1 MHRHAPPFKLT
12 ALLCVLLSA
21 ANTVW
26 AQEGIKADG
35 NALQLR
41 TSPQLPSETSKAD
54 EQLPLF
60 LRADQVSGV
69 LDDVVT
75 AEGHAELRKRGL
87 SVKADVLSYQSVSD
101 IAEAK
106 GNVRLF
112 REGNLYTGPELKLT
126 TETGEG
132 VFLLPTYRLA
142 KTGGGGTASRINFL
156 DKRRS
161 VAYDT
166 TYSTC
171 PRNDLAWELT
181 AGEVRF
187 DFEEEEGVGT
197 DVKLSFKGVPLIVAP
212 KLSFPLT
219 DKRRSGFLP
228 PQAVLSTSSGVEI
241 TQPYYWDIAPNRDYT
256 FSPTLISKRGVQL
269 GNEFRY
275 LEPSFN
281 GELRADWMPSDAQQQ
296 QDQRWAGSLRHA
308 GTAWGAL
315 SYGLNISRVSDD
327 NYWKDFP
334 SGIPGLTQRQLPADL
349 NASYAIPYGSISSRF
364 VRYQTLKNLLKLD
377 DVVGEPYDIEPQFT
391 GHWQRLNWRG
401 VDATLDT
408 QWSRFKHNSLID
420 GERSVLATSLSY
432 PIQAPGYFAIPKVG
446 FRQVSYKLNS
456 PMSDGRSSA
465 SVAIPTFS
473 VDSGLVF
480 ERKTSF
486 FGKGFTQTLEPR
498 AFYLRTPYRD
508 QAALPNF
515 DTGPLDF
522 SFPAIYSDNAFSGYD
537 RVSDDHT
544 LTLGVS
550 SRLLDEATGAE
561 RLRLQYAQRVRFA
574 DQRVTSTNVPNT
586 ERLSDALFGVTFIP
600 NDKVAFDATVQYNP
614 DTRSSVRSAIGGR
627 YTPGPFKT
635 LSLSYSLKRDSPGT
649 TDGLEQY
656 NVAWQWPLAFAALPR
671 VYTVGRVIY
680 SRKEQRITD
689 SIAGLEWERDC
700 WLFRLVAQRNST
712 DLTRSTTRLFLQ
724 LELTGLTRLGTNP
737 LSTLMSNIPQYRVLG
752 QPSERPNPYTNY
764 E

>member
-1 MHRHAPPFKLT
+1 MHRTLPPFKLAT
-12 ALLCVLLSA
+12 LLCVLLGT
-21 ANTVW
+21 ANTAW
-26 AQEGIKADG
+26 SQEGLKANSD
-35 NALQLR
+35 ALPLKS
-41 TSPQLPSETSKAD
+41 SPVLSSEPAKAD
-54 EQLPLF
+54 EAVPLF
-60 LRADQVSGV
+60 LRADRVSGV
-69 LDDVVT
+69 LDDVVR
-75 AEGHAELRKRGL
+75 AEGNAELRKRGL
-87 SVKADVLSYQSVSD
+87 SVKADVLSYESVSD
-101 IAEAK
+101 LAEAK

-112 REGNLYTGPELKLT
+112 REGNLYTGPQLKLT

-132 VFLLPTYRLA
+132 VFMLPTYRLA

-181 AGEVRF
+181 ASEVRF

-197 DVKLSFKGVPLIVAP
+197 DVKLTFKGVPLIVAP

-228 PQAVLSTSSGVEI
+228 PQAVLSTSSGFEI

-275 LEPSFN
+275 LEPSYS
-281 GELRADWMPSDAQQQ
+281 GELRADWMPRDAQQQ

-315 SYGLNISRVSDD
+315 SYGLNIARVSDD

-334 SGIPGLTQRQLPADL
+334 SGITGLTQRQLPADL
-349 NASYAIPYGSISSRF
+349 NASYAIPYGSLSSRF
-364 VRYQTLKNLLKLD
+364 VRYQTLQ
-377 DVVGEPYDIEPQFT
+377 DVLIPVGEPYDVEPQLS

-401 VDATLDT
+401 VEATLDT
-408 QWSRFKHNSLID
+408 QWSRFKHNTLID
-420 GERSVLATSLSY
+420 GERSVFATSLSY
-432 PIQAPGYFAIPKVG
+432 PIQTPGYFAIPKVG
-446 FRQVSYKLNS
+446 FRQVSYRLNA
-456 PMSDGRSSA
+456 PMTDGRTSA

-473 VDSGLVF
+473 LDSGLVF
-480 ERKTSF
+480 ERNASF
-486 FGKGFTQTLEPR
+486 FGSRFTQTLEPR

-508 QAALPNF
+508 QSALPNF

-522 SFPAIYSDNAFSGYD
+522 SFPAIYADNAFSGYD

-544 LTLGVS
+544 LTVGVS
-550 SRLLDEATGAE
+550 SRLLDESTGAE

-574 DQRVTSTNVPNT
+574 DQRVTSTNIPNT

-600 NDKVAFDATVQYNP
+600 NEKIAFDATVQYNP
-614 DTRSSVRSAIGGR
+614 DTRSSVRSAIGAR
-627 YTPGPFKT
+627 YTPAPFKT

-680 SRKEQRITD
+680 SRKEQRVTD
-689 SIAGLEWERDC
+689 SIAGFEWERDC

-752 QPSERPNPYTNY
+752 QPSERLNPYSNY